1 MDIQEKLRILAAAA
15 RYDASCAS
23 GGSRRRN
30 VKGGLGD
37 CARLG
42 VCHSWSDDGR
52 CVSLLKILFT
62 NACIYDCAYCAN
74 RASASRPRASFT
86 PRELADLTMDFYRRN
101 YIEGLF
107 LSSAVWVNPDYTMER
122 LLLTARLLREEKG
135 FNGYIHLKA
144 IPGASPE
151 LIRRAGAYADRMSV
165 NIELP
170 TEESL
175 RLLAPDKRK
184 EDILGPMG
192 DVAEGI
198 LGNREDRRRSRK
210 APAFVPAG
218 QSTQLIVGATPE
230 NDLRIVRLAEG
241 LYGRYRLKRVYYSAF
256 VPVSQDPR
264 LPVLAAPPLLREHRL
279 YQADWLLR
287 HYHFT
292 SAEILSEEHPDLDRE
307 LDPKAAWA
315 LRNPNFFPVEVNRA
329 DYEAL
334 LRVPGLGVKSA
345 RRIVHARR
353 VHSLDF
359 AALRKIG
366 VVMKRARYFITCN
379 GRYFTGRRVG
389 EEEMRRDL
397 SSLLRAPAGRG
408 ADARQLSL
416 FAGGEA
422 LAREERL
429 AGEGALAGEERLA
442 REERLAGE
450 GALAGGER
458 LAEEGVLEEGSLLAD
473 EDFPAREVDL
483 MSAVFRARVADAFSS
498 ASGQL

>member
-1 MDIQEKLRILAAAA
+1 MAVEVEKKLEILGAAA
-15 RYDASCAS
+15 RYDVSCSSS
-23 GGSRRRN
+23 GVRRAGRR
-30 VKGGLGD
+30 GGLGD
-37 CARLG
+37 CASAG

-52 CVSLLKILFT
+52 CISLLKVLFS
-62 NACIYDCAYCAN
+62 NRCIYDCAYCAN
-74 RASASRPRASFT
+74 RASVSRPRASFT

-107 LSSAVWVNPDYTMER
+107 LSSAVWVSPDYTMER
-122 LLLTARLLREEKG
+122 LLLTARMLREEKG

-151 LIRRAGAYADRMSV
+151 LIRRAGVFADRMSV

-170 TEESL
+170 TERSL

-198 LGNREDRRRSRK
+198 TGNREERRRFRK

-230 NDLRIVRLAEG
+230 SDLRIVRLAEG

-256 VPVSQDPR
+256 VPVSEDPR
-264 LPVLAAPPLLREHRL
+264 LPGLDAPPLLREHRL

-292 SAEILSEEHPDLDRE
+292 SGEILSEEHPDLDEE
-307 LDPKAAWA
+307 LDPKAGWA
-315 LRNPNFFPVEVNRA
+315 LRNPHFFPVEVNRA
-329 DYEAL
+329 DYESL

-345 RRIVHARR
+345 KRIIYARR
-353 VHSLDF
+353 AHSLDF
-359 AALRKIG
+359 DALKKIG
-366 VVMKRARYFITCN
+366 VVLKRARYFITCN
-379 GRYFTGRRVG
+379 GRYFTGRGVR

-397 SSLLRAPAGRG
+397 ATLLRAPARKAEG
-408 ADARQLSL
+408 ARQLSL
-416 FAGGEA
+416 FTGAGS
-422 LAREERL
+422 L
-429 AGEGALAGEERLA
+429 AGVEDAL
-442 REERLAGE
+442 
-450 GALAGGER
+450 
-458 LAEEGVLEEGSLLAD
+458 
-473 EDFPAREVDL
+473 
-483 MSAVFRARVADAFSS
+483 SS
-498 ASGQL
+498 ASGEL